1 MTPSVWSGNPKQS
14 EFHWVIH
21 VLEIL
26 DVPKLADVD
35 GMMSESGDTLL
46 GKFYGVFSLL
56 IYFSLT

>member
-1 MTPSVWSGNPKQS
+1 MTSSVWLGNPKQS

-26 DVPKLADVD
+26 DVPNLADVD

-46 GKFYGVFSLL
+46 GKFMEFFPCLY
-56 IYFSLT
+56 IYR